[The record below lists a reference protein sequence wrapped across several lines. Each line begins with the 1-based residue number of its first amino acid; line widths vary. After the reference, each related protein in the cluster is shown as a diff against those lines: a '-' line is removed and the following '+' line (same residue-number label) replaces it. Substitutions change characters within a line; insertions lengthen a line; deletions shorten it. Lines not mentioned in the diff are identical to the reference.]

1 YGMRHFTPTAMGII
15 LGLLQGNATLATG
28 IKTVYL
34 SQNPQLI
41 RTTKK
46 CTHSDK
52 WMFSNASA
60 FIQSHEIVDRWC
72 KCSSTPIRRLRVQ
85 STMPI

>member
-1 YGMRHFTPTAMGII
+1 MRHSTPTAMGII

-28 IKTVYL
+28 KKTVYL
-34 SQNPQLI
+34 SQNPQLM

-46 CTHSDK
+46 WTHRDK

-60 FIQSHEIVDRWC
+60 FI
-72 KCSSTPIRRLRVQ
+72 
-85 STMPI
+85 